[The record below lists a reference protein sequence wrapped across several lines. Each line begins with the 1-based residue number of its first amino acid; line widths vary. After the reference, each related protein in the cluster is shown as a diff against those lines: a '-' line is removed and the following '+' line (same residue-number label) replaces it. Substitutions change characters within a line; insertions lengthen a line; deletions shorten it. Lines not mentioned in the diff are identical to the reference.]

1 MVGSYASLLDVRRLA
16 GGIGSIPDDD
26 MQDFMLSGNVLAES
40 CTGLKD
46 LSPSDGRYALM
57 EQLAEFYASAIVR
70 DHYSDKLKQ
79 ANTHWERAKELCQAI
94 VALSSGGSTS
104 ARNVSQ
110 GYRTAPLNPDGDYFS
125 DRYIS
130 SGVTENIFD

>member
-1 MVGSYASLLDVRRLA
+1 MVGSYGDITDVRRLS
-16 GGIGSIPDDD
+16 GGIGSISDENIQEFIDT
-26 MQDFMLSGNVLAES
+26 GNLLAES

-46 LSPSDGRYALM
+46 LSISDSRYSLM
-57 EQLAEFYASAIVR
+57 SQLSEYYASAIVR
-70 DHYSDKLKQ
+70 DHYSDKLKT
-79 ANTHWERAKELCQAI
+79 ANTHWERAAELCKAI

-110 GYRTAPLNPDGDYFS
+110 GYRTAPLNEDGDYFS

>member
-1 MVGSYASLLDVRRLA
+1 MVGTYASLLDVRRLA
-16 GGIGSIPDDD
+16 GGIGSIPDAD
-26 MQDFMLSGNVLAES
+26 MEDFMFSGNVLAEG

-46 LSPSDGRYALM
+46 LSPSDGRYVLM

-70 DHYSDKLKQ
+70 DHFSDKLKQ
-79 ANTHWERAKELCQAI
+79 ANTHWERAKELCAAI

-110 GYRTAPLNPDGDYFS
+110 GYKTSPLNEDGDYFS
-125 DRYIS
+125 DRFIS

>member
-1 MVGSYASLLDVRRLA
+1 MVDVRRLA
-16 GGIGSIPDDD
+16 GGIGSISNEEMEDYL
-26 MQDFMLSGNVLAES
+26 LSGNVLSES

-46 LSPSDGRYALM
+46 LSTSDNRYPLM
-57 EQLAEFYASAIVR
+57 KQLSEYYASAIIR
-70 DHYSDKLKQ
+70 DHYSDKLKT
-79 ANTHWERAKELCQAI
+79 ANTHFERAKELCQAI

-110 GYRTAPLNPDGDYFS
+110 GYKTSPLNEDGEYFS